1 MKIIWLEKKQNG
13 VSALEFTL
21 IAPFLFVLLFG
32 LIEFGCLFY
41 DKAVITNACRE
52 GARAGIVARSPRMS
66 DDEIKQVVLNY
77 AQNRLINFGNNPL
90 SADNIEIEREGYNFG
105 DDLTVRV
112 NYQYKFLVLPNFK
125 NLGWFN
131 LDNVINIR
139 AVTVMRME

>member
-1 MKIIWLEKKQNG
+1 MKIIWLEKKQHG

-41 DKAVITNACRE
+41 DKAIITNACRE

-77 AQNRLINFGNNPL
+77 AQNRLISFGSSAL
-90 SADNIEIEREGYNFG
+90 SAGNIEIIREGNNFG
-105 DDLTVRV
+105 DDLTVIV

-125 NLGWFN
+125 NLGWVN